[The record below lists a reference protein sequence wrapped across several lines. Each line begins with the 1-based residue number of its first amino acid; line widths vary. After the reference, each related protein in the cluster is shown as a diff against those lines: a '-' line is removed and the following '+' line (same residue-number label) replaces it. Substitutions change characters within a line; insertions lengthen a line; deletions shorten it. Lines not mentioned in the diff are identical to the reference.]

1 MDSQSQ
7 PSRPIFTEGISGASF
22 NWKFSTGGWSVEP
35 EPAEGFSKQKI
46 STLSQLVERMQAALG
61 LWMEWNRAYQELT
74 GLMYSN
80 RYDVKR
86 LENLADELDRLR
98 HRAADLTAQLLA
110 QRQDQDV
117 SQRASRA
124 SSRGFRDEF
133 AE

>member
-7 PSRPIFTEGISGASF
+7 PSRPIFAEGISDASF
-22 NWKFSTGGWSVEP
+22 NLEFSTGGWSIDTETN
-35 EPAEGFSKQKI
+35 EGVSKQEI

-74 GLMYSN
+74 ALMYSH

-86 LENLADELDRLR
+86 LESLADELDRLR

-110 QRQDQDV
+110 RRHDQDV
-117 SQRASRA
+117 SDRAYPA
-124 SSRGFRDEF
+124 SSRGFREDF